1 MEDASARLVGS
12 CFMHYHWWQG
22 RKGDNMG
29 MTTITMMR
37 KRERRN
43 GQIKSKVVH
52 VFLNIPSR
60 SSFTILLTT
69 VRSLKIMP

>member
-1 MEDASARLVGS
+1 
-12 CFMHYHWWQG
+12 
-22 RKGDNMG
+22 MG

-37 KRERRN
+37 KRERKRN

-52 VFLNIPSR
+52 VFLNIPRR

-69 VRSLKIMP
+69 VLLLKIIP

>member
-1 MEDASARLVGS
+1 LVAVS
-12 CFMHYHWWQG
+12 CIIIGG
-22 RKGDNMG
+22 RAGRGNNMG

-37 KRERRN
+37 KRARERKRN

-52 VFLNIPSR
+52 VFLNIPQR

-69 VRSLKIMP
+69 VLLLKIIL